1 VWIKAN
7 DGGVPEWDKVRSW
20 ELEGGG
26 NLSMEQSVDASMD
39 WHEMETLSW
48 RWSFDPVRLF
58 RVLTVIEIPKL
69 WWEIKQRS

>member
-1 VWIKAN
+1 
-7 DGGVPEWDKVRSW
+7 
-20 ELEGGG
+20 
-26 NLSMEQSVDASMD
+26 MEQSVDASMD

-69 WWEIKQRS
+69 